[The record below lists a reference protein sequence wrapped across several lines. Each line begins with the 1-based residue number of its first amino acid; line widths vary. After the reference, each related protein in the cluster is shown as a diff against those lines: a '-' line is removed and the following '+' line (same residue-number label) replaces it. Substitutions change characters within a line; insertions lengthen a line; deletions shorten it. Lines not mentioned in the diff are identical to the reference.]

1 MEPIMQTIL
10 IIDDDEAIG
19 NLEKE
24 VLERAGYSVMRAYS
38 GTEALLLLKEDR
50 PDLILLDLMLPG
62 LSGEEVL
69 RQIKNIPVIVVSAKA
84 AVRDKVELLQGG
96 AADYLTKP
104 FDTKELIARVAVRLR
119 ERTQLSSYEVYT
131 CGGLRLDT
139 VAHSV
144 TVFGT
149 PISLTRTEYAILKL
163 LLQNRGRVIAKSV
176 LLDRIGEDTPDCTE
190 NSLKTHISNLRGKL
204 RGASGRE
211 YIEAVWGIGFRL
223 AAES

>member
-149 PISLTRTEYAILKL
+149 PISLTRTEYAIFKL